1 MEFDSLQHIV
11 VEQQCVNIELNL
23 LAKFVIILQCLMN
36 IKTYTNYKYNLGG
49 NDFCQSILEN
59 ELQI

>member
-1 MEFDSLQHIV
+1 MEFDSLQHLV

-23 LAKFVIILQCLMN
+23 KFVIILQCLMN
-36 IKTYTNYKYNLGG
+36 IKTYTNYKYNLGE